1 MTMSTPS
8 ITVFTQPGCPTCM
21 QVKSY
26 LKGRG
31 LAFDERD
38 VRADDAA
45 LQELQDRGYAATP
58 LTIVD
63 GQEILGMN
71 RAKFESV
78 LGARQPGVEV

>member
-1 MTMSTPS
+1 MSAPS
-8 ITVFTQPGCPTCM
+8 ITVFTQPGCPTCT

-31 LAFDERD
+31 LAFEERD

-45 LQELQDRGYAATP
+45 LQDLHERGYAATP

-63 GQEILGMN
+63 DQEILGMN
-71 RAKFESV
+71 RSRFESV
-78 LGARQPGVEV
+78 LGPRPASAEG